1 MTIHT
6 EGLANQDSVINQK
19 VLGREG
25 GNLLLTIFY
34 AELHF
39 SVLAEDLEDSDSS
52 VLAQTEREGGRRRG
66 RNRQTDGHTEINS
79 FL

>member
-39 SVLAEDLEDSDSS
+39 SVLAEDLADSDSS
-52 VLAQTEREGGRRRG
+52 VLAQTEREGGREGGGEGGTG
-66 RNRQTDGHTEINS
+66 RQMDIQR
-79 FL
+79 